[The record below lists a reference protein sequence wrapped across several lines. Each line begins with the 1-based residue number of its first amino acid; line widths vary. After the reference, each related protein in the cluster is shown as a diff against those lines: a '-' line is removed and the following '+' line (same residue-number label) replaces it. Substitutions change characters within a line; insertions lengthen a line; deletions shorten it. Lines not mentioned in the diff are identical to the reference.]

1 MPVPYRRLSITTS
14 PMTERETEERIDEAR
29 RYISALASR
38 ISLSRRSVERL
49 VDSIMER
56 IAAALLRGETDLSA
70 YFDEFARRLREL
82 EDSIL
87 EEGVALAVART
98 GTREAVSAL
107 LAEAASGLDI
117 DGPID
122 KYTRIL
128 RDETGFFVRSG
139 YPAQEL
145 GMFIRNPLG
154 YEGTHGKN
162 ISGLKSS
169 VPDVGRGVSWKT
181 GRNTYGLFL
190 YTGMSAHNGSLARIW
205 GSEGKRGYIGFR
217 NSSYPCPL
225 CDSLCGTVR
234 PLSQMVFPA
243 HAHCVCGIYEV
254 SLDNLV

>member
-1 MPVPYRRLSITTS
+1 
-14 PMTERETEERIDEAR
+14 MTEREAEERREEAR

-38 ISLSRRSVERL
+38 ISASRRSVERL
-49 VDSIMER
+49 VDSIMDR
-56 IAAALLRGETDLSA
+56 ITAALLRGKTDLSA

-82 EDSIL
+82 EDGVL
-87 EEGVALAVART
+87 EEAVALAVART

-107 LAEAASGLDI
+107 LAEAVAGLDT

-128 RDETGFFVRSG
+128 RDETDFFIRSG
-139 YPAQEL
+139 YPAREL
-145 GMFIRNPLG
+145 GMFVKDPMV
-154 YEGTHGKN
+154 YEGTHGRD
-162 ISGLKSS
+162 IAGLKSA
-169 VPDVGRGVSWKT
+169 VPDVGRGVSWRT
-181 GRNTYGLFL
+181 GRNAYGLFL

-205 GSEGKRGYIGFR
+205 GGEGKRGYVGFR

-243 HAHCVCGIYEV
+243 HVHCVCGIYGV
-254 SLDNLV
+254 SFDDLV